1 MFNYIKKQQSN
12 SRLLLKYRQKINSI
26 NELADNMKQ
35 WPDAEFQQQTQY
47 LKQQIQNK
55 HSLDELLPI
64 AFGAV
69 KEACRRVLSLDL
81 FDVQILCGIIL
92 HEGSIAEMKTGEG
105 KTVVAAMPS
114 YLNALT
120 GQGVHIITV
129 NDYLAKRDAKWIGK
143 VHSFL
148 GLSVGLIQQKM
159 NSDER
164 KKNYLCDITYITNS
178 ELGFDYLRDNMA
190 INTQDIVQTGFHFC
204 IIDEVDSILIDEA
217 RTPLIISGPT
227 QISVDK
233 YTQANQLSLSLQK
246 NLHYEVD
253 EKAKNITLTDKGIIF
268 CEQFLKTDN
277 IYQIND
283 PWAQYLLN
291 ALKAKELFQKN
302 QHYIIKDNEII
313 IVDEFTG
320 RIMPGRRW
328 SDGLHQ
334 AIEAKENVIIQNEN
348 QTLASITYQNFF
360 LLYKKLSGMTGTAY
374 TEAKEF
380 EKIYKLSVTVIPT
393 CKKCIRKDFP
403 DLVYKKEYNKWLAI
417 ANECYDMYQ
426 IGRPTLIGTTNVE
439 KSELLAKILKQYK
452 LPYNLLNARP
462 ENVEREADII
472 AQAGRP
478 RTLTI
483 ATNMA
488 GRGTD
493 IILGGNAQYSAKSTL
508 IAYIINYLEGKH
520 IEISKQD
527 NVKIQNILLKLN
539 NYLNNHRQ
547 ITILQESEL
556 KNFIEKQISKL
567 YTKDTPESIINVTY
581 NHLVNYYISIFIKD
595 KQEINSLGGLHV
607 IGTERHE
614 SRRIDNQLRGRAGR
628 QGDPGS
634 SRFFLSLEDNL
645 FRIFGGEKILNLMET
660 LNIDDDTPIESQIL
674 NRSLDNAQQKV
685 EAYYYDIR
693 KQLFEYDE
701 VLNNQRQA
709 IYAERNRILHSNYI
723 RDCIIEYGENT
734 IDEILL
740 FYNKNINSS
749 SFNII
754 EQKIYTLLSIPL
766 DLKINYLKYD
776 SINIQSFLYEQLRIT
791 YDLREAYL
799 EQLKPG
805 LIRQLEKY
813 YLLQQID
820 KAWQDH
826 LGKMSSLRESIGW
839 RSYGQQDPLIEYK
852 NEAFLLFIKMITYIR
867 ETVVYLIMRSRLV
880 VTIENQA
887 QNQL

>member
-1 MFNYIKKQQSN
+1 MFNFLSIQNHTTRIPKKYQ
-12 SRLLLKYRQKINSI
+12 QKINEI
-26 NELADNMKQ
+26 NKLSDSMQN
-35 WPDAEFQQQTQY
+35 WSHSD
-47 LKQQIQNK
+47 LKQQTEILKNSFQKNQ
-55 HSLDELLPI
+55 SLNLLLPM
-64 AFGAV
+64 AYALV
-69 KEACRRVLSLDL
+69 KETCRRILGLTL

-92 HEGSIAEMKTGEG
+92 HEGKIAEMKTGEG
-105 KTVVAAMPS
+105 KTIVAALPA

-120 GQGVHIITV
+120 QKGVHIVTV
-129 NDYLAKRDAKWIGK
+129 NDYLAKRDAEWIGK
-143 VHSFL
+143 IHKYL
-148 GLSVGLIQQKM
+148 GLNVGLIQQKM
-159 NSDER
+159 LASER
-164 KKNYLCDITYITNS
+164 QKNYMHDITYVTNS

-190 INTQDIVQTGFHFC
+190 IDSKDIVQKKSFNFC

-217 RTPLIISGPT
+217 RTPLIISGST
-227 QISVDK
+227 QNSVDK
-233 YTQANQLSLSLQK
+233 YKQANELSLILDK
-246 NLHYEVD
+246 NVHYEID

-268 CEQFLKTDN
+268 CERFLKIDN
-277 IYQIND
+277 IYQVND

-291 ALKAKELFQKN
+291 ALKAKELFLEN
-302 QHYIIKDNEII
+302 QNYIIKNNEII

-334 AIEAKENVIIQNEN
+334 AIEAKEKVKIQNEN

-360 LLYKKLSGMTGTAY
+360 LLYQKLSGMTGTAN

-380 EKIYKLSVTVIPT
+380 EKIYELQVVIIPT
-393 CKKCIRKDFP
+393 NQKCIRKDLP
-403 DLVYKKEYNKWLAI
+403 DLVYKKEYNKWIAI

-439 KSELLAKILKQYK
+439 KSELLAKILDQYK

-462 ENVEREADII
+462 ENVERESEII

-478 RTLTI
+478 KTLTI

-493 IILGGNAQYSAKSTL
+493 ILLGGNAKYSAKETL
-508 IAYIINYLEGKH
+508 LTYIAQYSNNKSIN
-520 IEISKQD
+520 
-527 NVKIQNILLKLN
+527 VVQNNQNQSLTILSQLN
-539 NYLNNHRQ
+539 NYLDKNKSQ
-547 ITILQESEL
+547 IKLDLNIIKKYLEKDIEIKPSKNIEISIVQEVYEQL
-556 KNFIEKQISKL
+556 I
-567 YTKDTPESIINVTY
+567 
-581 NHLVNYYISIFIKD
+581 NYYGVIFAQD
-595 KQEINSLGGLHV
+595 KQNIIALGGLHV

-645 FRIFGGEKILNLMET
+645 LRIFGGEKILNLMET
-660 LNIDDDTPIESQIL
+660 LNINDDTPIESPIL
-674 NRSLDNAQQKV
+674 NRSLNNAQQKV
-685 EAYYYDIR
+685 EIYYYDIR

-734 IDEILL
+734 IDEILT
-740 FYNKNINSS
+740 FYCKNINATTLK
-749 SFNII
+749 II
-754 EQKIYTLLSIPL
+754 ENKIGTLLNIPE
-766 DLKINYLKYD
+766 DLSLEYLHTYD
-776 SINIQSFLYEQLRIT
+776 IIQIKLFLYEQFRIT

-820 KAWQDH
+820 KAWQEH
-826 LGKMSSLRESIGW
+826 LDKMTGLRDSIGW

-852 NEAFLLFIKMITYIR
+852 NEAFSLFINMIIYIR

-880 VTIENQA
+880 LTVENKT
-887 QNQL
+887 